1 MDPGERRRRGRG
13 RGRRL
18 TLYPDLK
25 MALIDIDPSGR
36 ERLDGLVAGHIREA
50 ADWSYSPPLHQGG
63 SIYHVVAT
71 ARLDIEL
78 NLPLTARLFS
88 LTVPFNLRIDTD
100 TWDVQGTADLG
111 NAALSAS

>member
-1 MDPGERRRRGRG
+1 M
-13 RGRRL
+13 
-18 TLYPDLK
+18 
-25 MALIDIDPSGR
+25 
-36 ERLDGLVAGHIREA
+36 
-50 ADWSYSPPLHQGG
+50 
-63 SIYHVVAT
+63 VAT
-71 ARLDIEL
+71 ARLDIEF